1 MDVVGEVKSKS
12 RRLTDKEN
20 YPTWLEMYHKEFSNV
35 DLDRSSQKEE
45 NPNEIHL
52 GFMQ

>member
-1 MDVVGEVKSKS
+1 MDVVGEGKAMSGM
-12 RRLTDKEN
+12 LIDKEN
-20 YPTWLEMYHKEFSNV
+20 YPTWLEMYHKEFSIV

-52 GFMQ
+52 GFTQ